1 MKLLLVVSLFIAN
14 SFALDFKTNWSD
26 SFEKSIVM
34 TCSVD
39 DSQCRETCGNEKQCV
54 FAEEVC
60 RNCIGTSI
68 YMTHLFKTMGQ
79 VYRNN
84 GVEVT
89 TDEVV
94 SLLASG
100 SYASISAKSIYNHV
114 DKFNSRSL
122 RVRFQSLCSNS
133 TQEPIVILSM
143 NKKTKILGDV
153 QYVLCQDESY
163 EMENN
168 PDVVMREES
177 LIGQQ
182 ELY

>member
-1 MKLLLVVSLFIAN
+1 MKLLLVISLLVTS
-14 SFALDFKTNWSD
+14 SFALDFKTDWNEA
-26 SFEKSIVM
+26 FEKSIVM

-39 DSQCRETCGNEKQCV
+39 DSKCREICSNETQCV
-54 FAEEVC
+54 FTEEVC

-68 YMTHLFKTMGQ
+68 YTTHLFKTMGQ

-89 TDEVV
+89 TDHII
-94 SLLASG
+94 SLLSSG
-100 SYASISAKSIYNHV
+100 EFASISAKSIYNHV
-114 DKFNSRSL
+114 DKFNSKSL
-122 RVRFQSLCSNS
+122 RIRFQSLCSNGA
-133 TQEPIVILSM
+133 QEPIVILSM
-143 NKKTKILGDV
+143 NKKTKMLGDV
-153 QYVLCQDESY
+153 QYVLCQNQSF

-168 PDVVMREES
+168 PDVVMRSES